1 MRRFILTLLLSVAAQ
16 PLFAEPA
23 PVDYQREVAPIFRSY
38 CAGCHNDVDYEGDFS
53 LETFAGLRGGGEE
66 GDPIKPGDGAESLLI
81 QLVEHRAKPNM
92 PPKDEPQLP
101 AEELAILKRWIAEGA
116 RGPATDT
123 SILQELVVPARAPAA
138 SNFVRPVTAVAFD
151 RDSVLV
157 RWGIEKKGGLVAVA
171 FGDVVEICENVATFA
186 ESKAIADSTVNEA
199 TLRRFEG
206 MPGKVN
212 AIHFNA
218 QGTQF
223 VVATG
228 VTGLRGVAILWDIE
242 TGEKVRE
249 FGGHRDV
256 LYDAEISPDGQLL
269 ATAGYDRL
277 IKIWRMADGELLNT
291 IDVHKGAIFDLAWHP
306 SGKVLASASA
316 DETVKLW
323 RVSDGVRLDTLNQPQ
338 GEQNAVLFT
347 PDGNHVISAGADQRL
362 HMWRFVSLDE
372 PQLNPMELSTFA
384 HDAPITAIVLSG
396 KYLVSAAE
404 DRSLKLWSL
413 PDLVEVRSYES
424 QSDIV
429 SNLVKSP
436 AGFIVGRMDGK
447 VSEIEIVEESGFT
460 FRSGPAPRDDALI
473 VPKRVGPA
481 AAFVEVEPNDSPAG
495 ANAIDVPTAAKGT
508 ISKAGD
514 ADVFSFDAVAGQKLT
529 IEVNASRDKSQLD
542 SFIEGLHDDGR
553 PVEQVV
559 LQATRDSWLTFRGK
573 DSSTSD
579 DFRVHNWREMELDE
593 YLYCNGEVVKLWHYP
608 RGPDS
613 GFRVYPG
620 TGSRETYF
628 STTALAHPLGQ
639 PCYTVVALP
648 RGSQPA
654 ANGLPIVRLNYEND
668 DDPYRRFGS
677 DSLLL
682 FEVPESGKY
691 LVRISDRR
699 GFGSEDGFHYTLHM
713 RDQKPDFTAS
723 IGGKDAKIPKGGG
736 VEFSVNIQRIE
747 GFGGSVRIDISGLP
761 TGLSASTPLTVQAGQ
776 IQAFGLLL
784 ADDTVAADPDETADK
799 NVKVTATAVIDG
811 YEVSKELGDLG
822 NLQLADAP
830 GVKVRVLGEDGAEE
844 PVLTIHR
851 GQTIN
856 ARVRVERG
864 AHTGL
869 VEFGGDDCG
878 RNLPHGVFV
887 DNIGLNGLMLLEG
900 QSEREFQIT
909 ASPIAELGPREFHL
923 KTGAAGGAISQRVV
937 IEVLE

>member
-1 MRRFILTLLLSVAAQ
+1 MRILTATLFLTLIAMQLVA
-16 PLFAEPA
+16 A
-23 PVDYQREVAPIFRSY
+23 PVDYAKEVAPIFRSY
-38 CAGCHNDVDYEGDFS
+38 CAGCNNDADYEGDFS
-53 LETFAGLRGGGEE
+53 LETFAELRKGGED
-66 GDPIKPGDGAESLLI
+66 GDPIKPGDDAESLLI
-81 QLVEHRAKPNM
+81 RLVEHRSKPHM

-101 AEELAILKRWIAEGA
+101 TEELATLKRWIAEGA
-116 RGPATDT
+116 RGPVIDT

-138 SNFVRPVTAVAFD
+138 SDPVRPVTAVSID
-151 RDSVLV
+151 PDSVLV
-157 RWGIEKKGGLVAVA
+157 PGGIEKKLGLVAVA
-171 FGDVVEICENVATFA
+171 FGDVVEIRENVAAFA
-186 ESKAIADSTVNEA
+186 EGKPIADSTAKEA
-199 TLRRFEG
+199 VYRRYDG

-212 AIHFNA
+212 ALHFNA

-242 TGEKVRE
+242 SGEIVRE

-256 LYDAEISPDGQLL
+256 LYDAEISPDGKLL
-269 ATAGYDRL
+269 ATAGYDRV
-277 IKIWRMADGELLNT
+277 IKIWRIEDGELLNT

-306 SGKVLASASA
+306 SGKVLAAASA

-362 HMWRFVSLDE
+362 HMWRFVSLEE

-396 KYLVSAAE
+396 KYLVSSAE

-413 PDLVEVRSYES
+413 PGLVEVRSYEA

-429 SNLVKSP
+429 SVLVGSE
-436 AGFIVGRMDGK
+436 AGFIAGRMDGSL
-447 VSEIEIVEESGFT
+447 SEVEIGEPSGFT
-460 FRSGPAPRDDALI
+460 FPVAAISPDVAI
-473 VPKRVGPA
+473 VPKRAGPA
-481 AAFVEVEPNDSPAG
+481 ASFVEVEPNDSPPG
-495 ANAIDVPTAAKGT
+495 ANAIEVPTAAKGT
-508 ISKAGD
+508 IAKVGD
-514 ADVFSFDAVAGQKLT
+514 ADLFSFNAVAGQKMT

-542 SFIEGLHDDGR
+542 SFIEILHDNGS

-620 TGSRETYF
+620 TGNRETYF

-639 PCYTVVALP
+639 PCYTVAALP
-648 RGSQPA
+648 RGSEPA

-668 DDPYRRFGS
+668 DDPYRRFGR

-699 GFGSEDGFHYTLHM
+699 GFGSEDGFHYTLHV

-736 VEFSVNIQRIE
+736 TEFSV
-747 GFGGSVRIDISGLP
+747 
-761 TGLSASTPLTVQAGQ
+761 
-776 IQAFGLLL
+776 
-784 ADDTVAADPDETADK
+784 K
-799 NVKVTATAVIDG
+799 
-811 YEVSKELGDLG
+811 
-822 NLQLADAP
+822 
-830 GVKVRVLGEDGAEE
+830 
-844 PVLTIHR
+844 
-851 GQTIN
+851 
-856 ARVRVERG
+856 VER
-864 AHTGL
+864 
-869 VEFGGDDCG
+869 
-878 RNLPHGVFV
+878 
-887 DNIGLNGLMLLEG
+887 I
-900 QSEREFQIT
+900 
-909 ASPIAELGPREFHL
+909 
-923 KTGAAGGAISQRVV
+923 
-937 IEVLE
+937 

>member
-1 MRRFILTLLLSVAAQ
+1 M
-16 PLFAEPA
+16 
-23 PVDYQREVAPIFRSY
+23 
-38 CAGCHNDVDYEGDFS
+38 
-53 LETFAGLRGGGEE
+53 
-66 GDPIKPGDGAESLLI
+66 
-81 QLVEHRAKPNM
+81 
-92 PPKDEPQLP
+92 
-101 AEELAILKRWIAEGA
+101 
-116 RGPATDT
+116 
-123 SILQELVVPARAPAA
+123 PARAPA
-138 SNFVRPVTAVAFD
+138 SSDPVRPVTAVSID
-151 RDSVLV
+151 RDYGVFS
-157 RWGIEKKGGLVAVA
+157 GEIEKKLGLVAVA
-171 FGDVVEICENVATFA
+171 SGDVVEIRENVAAFA
-186 ESKAIADSTVNEA
+186 EGKPIADSTAKKAVY
-199 TLRRFEG
+199 RRYDG

-212 AIHFNA
+212 ALHFNA

-228 VTGLRGVAILWDIE
+228 VTGLRGVAILWDIQS
-242 TGEKVRE
+242 GEKIRE

-269 ATAGYDRL
+269 ATAGYDRV
-277 IKIWRMADGELLNT
+277 IKIWRMEDGELLNT

-306 SGKVLASASA
+306 SGKVVAAASA

-362 HMWRFVSLDE
+362 HMWRFVSLEE

-413 PDLVEVRSYES
+413 PDLVELRSYEA

-429 SNLVKSP
+429 SVLVGSDG
-436 AGFIVGRMDGK
+436 GFIAGRMDGSL
-447 VSEIEIVEESGFT
+447 SEVEIGEGSRFT
-460 FRSGPAPRDDALI
+460 SPVAAISPDAAI
-473 VPKRVGPA
+473 VPERTGPA
-481 AAFVEVEPNDSPAG
+481 ASFVEVEPNDSPPG
-495 ANAIDVPTAAKGT
+495 ANAIEVPTAAKGT
-508 ISKAGD
+508 IANVGD
-514 ADVFSFDAVAGQKLT
+514 VDLFSFNAVAGQKLT
-529 IEVNASRDKSQLD
+529 IEVNASRDKSQR
-542 SFIEGLHDDGR
+542 GGAARGR
-553 PVEQVV
+553 RMNEQVV

-593 YLYCNGEVVKLWHYP
+593 FLYCNGEVVKLWHYP

-620 TGSRETYF
+620 TGNRQTYF

-639 PCYTVVALP
+639 PCYTVAALP

-682 FEVPESGKY
+682 FETPESGKY

-699 GFGSEDGFHYTLHM
+699 GFGSEDGFHYALHV
-713 RDQKPDFTAS
+713 RDQKSDFTAS
-723 IGGKDAKIPKGGG
+723 IDGKDAKIPKGGG
-736 VEFSVNIQRIE
+736 AEFAVKLERIE
-747 GFGGSVRIDISGLP
+747 GFSGPVRIDITGLP
-761 TGLSASTPLTVQAGQ
+761 TGFSASTPLTVQAGQ
-776 IQAFGLLL
+776 IQAFGLLQ
-784 ADDTVAADPDETADK
+784 ADETVAADPDETADK
-799 NVKVTATAVIDG
+799 HVKVTATAMIDG
-811 YEVSKELGDLG
+811 AEVTKELGDLG
-822 NLQLADAP
+822 NLQLADVP
-830 GVKVRVLGEDGAEE
+830 GVKVRVLGEDSAEN
-844 PVLTIHR
+844 PVLAIHR
-851 GQTIN
+851 AQTIN

-864 AHTGL
+864 AHTGI
-869 VEFGGDDCG
+869 VEFGGDDSG

-887 DNIGLNGLMLLEG
+887 DNIGLNGLMMLEG